1 MNIGDLKMYI
11 INLSTLAISMSAID
25 TILKITLL
33 VVSIGYTVH
42 RWYSD
47 VQRRRNIK
55 KNDYEK
61 RQTK

>member
-11 INLSTLAISMSAID
+11 INLGTLAISMSAID

-42 RWYSD
+42 RWYHEI
-47 VQRRRNIK
+47 RAKRNNK
-55 KNDYEK
+55 KK
-61 RQTK
+61 